1 MDADKILR
9 LLPADPIPVSAP
21 PPARQ
26 GGKEKNKKFALNQPR
41 ADQSH
46 AQEAPKTPAGDST
59 HKIDIVI

>member
-9 LLPADPIPVSAP
+9 LPPADPIPVLAT
-21 PPARQ
+21 PPAR
-26 GGKEKNKKFALNQPR
+26 GGKEKDKKFALKQPR
-41 ADQSH
+41 SAQSH

>member
-26 GGKEKNKKFALNQPR
+26 GGKEKDKKFALKQPR
-41 ADQSH
+41 TAQSR
-46 AQEAPKTPAGDST
+46 AQEASKAPAGDST